1 MWQEKSLLN
10 TQQIFNADLQ
20 VKYNKRFKKYGAN
33 PEGSYWISAQRQ
45 NLRFDVIFEY
55 VIKYRNKEGFSV
67 GDIGCGYGAL
77 LPYIE
82 NNYCDEKI
90 NYSGYDIS
98 KELIDYCKRNYHQN
112 WVKFFRG
119 SRPIKNLDFCV
130 ISGAFNLSA
139 TKIYS
144 EWEDHIFQTLSDC
157 WQKTD
162 IALVFNLQ
170 TSDTPHISKGSF
182 FYGDKQVIANRCN
195 SLFGNTSHLRISQ
208 LPYDTTF
215 IIKRE

>member
-1 MWQEKSLLN
+1 MLR
-10 TQQIFNADLQ
+10 TQKIFNANLQ
-20 VKYNKRFKKYGAN
+20 VKYNKRFKKYGPN
-33 PEGSYWISAQRQ
+33 PEGSYWLSAHRQ
-45 NLRFDVIFEY
+45 NLRFDVIFEQ
-55 VIKYRNKEGFSV
+55 VIKYRNKEGFSI

-82 NNYCDEKI
+82 NKYCSEKI

-98 KELIDYCKRNYHQN
+98 KELIDYCRKNYHQN

-119 SRPIKNLDFCV
+119 SRPVKDVDFCV

-144 EWEDHIFQTLSDC
+144 AWEDHIFQTLSDC

-170 TSDTPHISKGSF
+170 TSDTPHISKGSI

-195 SLFGNTSHLRISQ
+195 SLFGNTSHLHISQ
-208 LPYDTTF
+208 LPHDTTF